1 MGNSNANPTAI
12 ATLLAD
18 LQAAFQEYDISLP
31 SNHTMQRMKEER
43 DRALE
48 RALRMERERDDALR
62 ARDAALKLAEE
73 SYGEL
78 RALMDSRARR
88 IQEIR
93 DLRTASNN
101 RHLYGSVSS
110 GGERD
115 RDRELSEAT
124 IYRPN
129 MPRIALSDMRD
140 ISSFEL
146 DNNASF
152 FLVIPHDTF
161 PFFFFSLLLFHF
173 ERLLRSFTVL
183 LFSSF
188 SMFGTHHNS

>member
-1 MGNSNANPTAI
+1 
-12 ATLLAD
+12 
-18 LQAAFQEYDISLP
+18 
-31 SNHTMQRMKEER
+31 MKEER

-115 RDRELSEAT
+115 RDRERGGMMGNGGGGGNGEW
-124 IYRPN
+124 
-129 MPRIALSDMRD
+129 
-140 ISSFEL
+140 E
-146 DNNASF
+146 
-152 FLVIPHDTF
+152 
-161 PFFFFSLLLFHF
+161 
-173 ERLLRSFTVL
+173 
-183 LFSSF
+183 
-188 SMFGTHHNS
+188 